1 MKLSATVLSQQLADA
16 ISNSNL
22 KGVFPD
28 NAKFTSVSF
37 VGKQSNDQN
46 KSSNFSPV
54 VTLNIVPKIYE
65 PIIKNQLILILN
77 NTFSPYIAA
86 YRESYTTQHVL
97 TCTNQIT

>member
-46 KSSNFSPV
+46 NSSNFSPV

-65 PIIKNQLILILN
+65 PIIKNQLTLILN
-77 NTFSPYIAA
+77 KTFSPYIAA